1 MSVEDKI
8 KELLEASQQ
17 EVSEKATAP
26 GTGGAKAEPMKK
38 AEGEVEDLGKAVTD
52 PKEKSGP
59 DAGKKVK
66 KAAAPGG
73 EANKGEQ
80 KVKPGATPVKAE
92 ETEADE
98 DLEAIEETIADEDT
112 EVLDEKKHGDEKKVI
127 KAMKHSKKDM
137 DEEDD
142 EDEDEDDD
150 DKEKEM
156 DEKEDEMSDKEQKEM
171 DDMKGKMINAMKMM
185 NTPEGMKKLK
195 AAYGM
200 MQKAGYGESVDM
212 TDDVNALTEGE
223 DLSDE
228 FKAKAKTIFESAVNS
243 KFAEKIGE
251 LEEHYQNQ
259 IDEEVAKVQ
268 EDLTDKVDTYL
279 SYVVEQWT
287 KDNELAIERGLKSEI
302 TEDFIVSLKKVFEEH
317 YIDVPEEKYDLVNEQ
332 QDKITELE
340 NKLNEEISKNAESM
354 KEVNARKKVS
364 KLEEA
369 SKDLTD
375 TQKEKFASLVESV
388 EYKDDETF
396 EKELETLKE
405 SYFPKVAKPIEE
417 DQVAVD
423 EQSET
428 VNVTGEM
435 KDYVSAISRTIK

>member
-1 MSVEDKI
+1 M
-8 KELLEASQQ
+8 
-17 EVSEKATAP
+17 
-26 GTGGAKAEPMKK
+26 
-38 AEGEVEDLGKAVTD
+38 
-52 PKEKSGP
+52 
-59 DAGKKVK
+59 
-66 KAAAPGG
+66 
-73 EANKGEQ
+73 
-80 KVKPGATPVKAE
+80 
-92 ETEADE
+92 
-98 DLEAIEETIADEDT
+98 
-112 EVLDEKKHGDEKKVI
+112 
-127 KAMKHSKKDM
+127 
-137 DEEDD
+137 
-142 EDEDEDDD
+142 
-150 DKEKEM
+150 
-156 DEKEDEMSDKEQKEM
+156 
-171 DDMKGKMINAMKMM
+171 
-185 NTPEGMKKLK
+185 
-195 AAYGM
+195 
-200 MQKAGYGESVDM
+200 
-212 TDDVNALTEGE
+212 
-223 DLSDE
+223 
-228 FKAKAKTIFESAVNS
+228 
-243 KFAEKIGE
+243 
-251 LEEHYQNQ
+251 
-259 IDEEVAKVQ
+259 
-268 EDLTDKVDTYL
+268 
-279 SYVVEQWT
+279 
-287 KDNELAIERGLKSEI
+287 
-302 TEDFIVSLKKVFEEH
+302 KKVFEEH